1 MNTIGGP
8 LIEGIGGA
16 IGGIVWNIITG
27 GGGSLVGGGSAAFM
41 TQILEFIKNIIKP
54 IIGEPIRVISGV

>member
-8 LIEGIGGA
+8 LIEGIGGL
-16 IGGIVWNIITG
+16 IGGIFWNLISTG
-27 GGGSLVGGGSAAFM
+27 GGTFT